1 MRLCLSV
8 RRGSSWLPSF
18 RDAFTFV
25 VQEAVSILA
34 AFEVNVTGYLDDKKK
49 RVVLEAPV
57 IDPPV
62 AMLVSGGSGLR
73 VVRAIQTKR
82 QFRSGW
88 TTPLTDR

>member
-1 MRLCLSV
+1 
-8 RRGSSWLPSF
+8 
-18 RDAFTFV
+18 
-25 VQEAVSILA
+25 
-34 AFEVNVTGYLDDKKK
+34 VNVTVYLDDKKE

-82 QFRSGW
+82 
-88 TTPLTDR
+88 

>member
-1 MRLCLSV
+1 M
-8 RRGSSWLPSF
+8 SSWLPSF

-25 VQEAVSILA
+25 VQDAVSIPA
-34 AFEVNVTGYLDDKKK
+34 AFEVNVTVYLDDKKE

>member
-1 MRLCLSV
+1 M
-8 RRGSSWLPSF
+8 SSWLPSF

-25 VQEAVSILA
+25 VQDAVSIPA
-34 AFEVNVTGYLDDKKK
+34 AFEVNVTVYLDDKKE
-49 RVVLEAPV
+49 RVVLVAPV

-62 AMLVSGGSGLR
+62 AMLSYPAESGLR

-88 TTPLTDR
+88 TAPLTDR